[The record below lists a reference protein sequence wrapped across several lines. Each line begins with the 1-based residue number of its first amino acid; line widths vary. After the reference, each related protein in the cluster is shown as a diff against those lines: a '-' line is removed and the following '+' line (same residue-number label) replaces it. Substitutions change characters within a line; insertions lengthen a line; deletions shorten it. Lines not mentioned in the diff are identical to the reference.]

1 MIVIASKDTG
11 SAFEPVTGNIIPV
24 NSSINISRDITYMSQ
39 KSYDQKTGRKMDFTG
54 VEIAWVDVKS
64 NKYPLFHIYHLNH
77 EWVSRD
83 DYAGQIFGQ
92 EIRRF

>member
-1 MIVIASKDTG
+1 
-11 SAFEPVTGNIIPV
+11 
-24 NSSINISRDITYMSQ
+24 
-39 KSYDQKTGRKMDFTG
+39 MDFTG